1 MEAFRVLE
9 RSPQRCT
16 IPAGPC
22 SAIKKKRCV
31 TSAVYNRVGNFPG
44 ILENLMKRFFLPV
57 FCGAALIANV
67 AYAADAISDKEMAD
81 RYFQSAQSGDND
93 AQFYLGALYSS
104 GVGRPRS
111 DEEAFQWFSRA
122 AEQGHSH
129 AMLVLSGLYAIGRGT
144 SKNDFNA
151 YKWAYIVS
159 VGTRVE
165 EFRNGSRQLMGVL
178 ETRMTPEEVN
188 QAKAEAGRWHA
199 VRTQAKPA
207 VPTNDVKHDNPPPAP
222 PAPAVSKQS
231 PAGPDTSSSDSGSPQ
246 GPRSSSVKKDDMDA
260 LLERV
265 PSELRKRFGF

>member
-1 MEAFRVLE
+1 MEAFRVLV
-9 RSPQRCT
+9 RSPKRCT
-16 IPAGPC
+16 LPAGPY
-22 SAIKKKRCV
+22 SVINKKRCV

-44 ILENLMKRFFLPV
+44 ILENLMKRVFLPV
-57 FCGAALIANV
+57 FCVAALIANI

-81 RYFQSAQSGDND
+81 RYFQAAQSGDND

-144 SKNDFNA
+144 SKDNVNA

-165 EFRNGSRQLMGVL
+165 EFRNGARQLMGLL
-178 ETRMTPEEVN
+178 ETKMTADELS
-188 QAKAEAGRWHA
+188 QARSEASRWHA
-199 VRTQAKPA
+199 VPTQARLGAPNA
-207 VPTNDVKHDNPPPAP
+207 DVKRDSPLPQPMPTASVPAP
-222 PAPAVSKQS
+222 NAATSSNSPAPR
-231 PAGPDTSSSDSGSPQ
+231 SG
-246 GPRSSSVKKDDMDA
+246 KKDDMDG
-260 LLERV
+260 LMDKV